1 MDFPCNSMVRNLPT
15 MQEMQI
21 LSLAQEYAL
30 EKEMATHSFQHSCL
44 GNPMDGEAWQAASP

>member
-1 MDFPCNSMVRNLPT
+1 MVKNLPT